1 MLFWHAA
8 ITLAVFS
15 LMTGL
20 ALASLKTTN
29 VVINANI
36 KSNGGK
42 LFLENVLF
50 HILTVPNLYPPDFSS
65 VFHFSMLLTKTFCM
79 FSVTPNIILDFFNQF
94 WGHVMCFLSFVSCHF
109 QPSQPSSGY
118 SVGPVSASVFFGTLF
133 GPLATISEFPDG
145 RTVPH

>member
-8 ITLAVFS
+8 ITRAVFY
-15 LMTGL
+15 LVTGF

-29 VVINANI
+29 MGINANI

-50 HILTVPNLYPPDFSS
+50 LILTVPNLYPPDFSS

-79 FSVTPNIILDFFNQF
+79 FSVTPNIILHFFNQF
-94 WGHVMCFLSFVSCHF
+94 WGHVMCFLSYVSCHF
-109 QPSQPSSGY
+109 QPS
-118 SVGPVSASVFFGTLF
+118 
-133 GPLATISEFPDG
+133 
-145 RTVPH
+145 